1 MKSSLEWFKL
11 DVHLDDKFQLIEA
24 EYGLKGFAVVV
35 KLLQKIYG
43 SEGYYCEWTDE
54 VALLFSRK
62 ECGEGGNVVS
72 DIVAS
77 AIKRGIFDKELF
89 DRYHIL
95 TSAGIQ
101 KRYLEAVNRRKD
113 SKIKDEYLLINCT
126 QKSENDDISGE
137 NVDISGKNVDISEQK
152 RREEKRKEKKRID
165 YKEVVDL
172 FHDTCVSY
180 PRITALSDKRKA
192 AIGARLKMYSVDDFR
207 RMFEKAEASSFLK
220 GANNRNW
227 RANFDWLMCDS
238 NFAKVLDG
246 NYDNRE
252 TTGKGETD
260 NVFLKMLQD
269 EYGQERYT

>member
-1 MKSSLEWFKL
+1 MKASLEWFKL

-152 RREEKRKEKKRID
+152 RKEEKREEKKRTD

-180 PRITALSDKRKA
+180 PRVTALSDKRKA

-252 TTGKGETD
+252 TTGKGETG

>member
-1 MKSSLEWFKL
+1 MKASLEWFKL

-77 AIKRGIFDKELF
+77 AIRRGIFDKELF

-137 NVDISGKNVDISEQK
+137 NVDISGENVDISEQK
-152 RREEKRKEKKRID
+152 RREEKRREKKRTD
-165 YKEVVDL
+165 YIEVFDL
-172 FHDTCVSY
+172 FNDTCVSF
-180 PRITALSDKRKA
+180 PRVTAFSDKRKQ
-192 AIGARLKMYSVDDFR
+192 AIHARAMMYSLEDFKR
-207 RMFEKAEASSFLK
+207 LFEKAEASDFLK
-220 GANNRNW
+220 GKNKRSW
-227 RANFDWLMCDS
+227 RADFDWLMCDS

-246 NYDNRE
+246 RYDNRGTNTE
-252 TTGKGETD
+252 EGDTG

-269 EYGQERYT
+269 EYG